1 MMKKVVVLMLATS
14 LLMFAAGC
22 GNNGAGL
29 PPTASQDTAGTESSE
44 AIPEPQIKVSY
55 DLEVVQ
61 NDQEQV
67 DNGHS
72 PWQLDP
78 LHVTMTFVSLQMYP
92 QGIVGEFPIDTEDM
106 EILESTDA
114 TSMVAVNSKKT
125 PITRVYLERLI
136 RQDDSGIW
144 TVTGYDIDETRQP
157 SIAGI
162 CLWDHKDKVK
172 EVLGS
177 DYTETHYGEAGHF
190 YEPFILWE
198 YPQGYSIAI
207 GQNSNKVL
215 QIIATAPDA
224 ETNLGAKIGDS
235 ARDILS
241 LYRAKYEEPTSI
253 HGGELPGV
261 FKVENG
267 QAMVFDFNM
276 EDGLVNPPEAELVGP
291 VERIIL
297 TYPEYLDD
305 SF

>member
-1 MMKKVVVLMLATS
+1 M
-14 LLMFAAGC
+14 
-22 GNNGAGL
+22 
-29 PPTASQDTAGTESSE
+29 
-44 AIPEPQIKVSY
+44 
-55 DLEVVQ
+55 
-61 NDQEQV
+61 
-67 DNGHS
+67 
-72 PWQLDP
+72 
-78 LHVTMTFVSLQMYP
+78 TMTFVSLQMYP

-114 TSMVAVNSKKT
+114 RAMVAVNSQEI
-125 PITRVYLERLI
+125 PIIKVYLERLI

-144 TVTGYDIDETRQP
+144 TVVGYDIDETRQP

-177 DYTETHYGEAGHF
+177 DFTETHYDEAGHF
-190 YEPFILWE
+190 YEPFVLWE

-215 QIIATAPDA
+215 QIIATASDA
-224 ETNLGAKIGDS
+224 QTNLGVKIGDS
-235 ARDILS
+235 AGDILP

-267 QAMVFDFNM
+267 QAMIFDFNM
-276 EDGLVNPPEAELVGP
+276 EDGLVNPPDLEPEGT